1 MKRILPIIVVVILL
15 FTSIASAAVLSVSAS
30 ASLSFTGTTAN
41 CGASASEY
49 GKSISA
55 IMDLYENGTVVRSWA
70 KSGTS
75 SVSFDETY
83 GAVSGRSYY
92 VRIHGLSG
100 GTTFDKSSAVKVC
113 P

>member
-1 MKRILPIIVVVILL
+1 MKRILPIIVIVVLL
-15 FTSIASAAVLSVSAS
+15 FSSVASASVLSVSAS
-30 ASLSFTGTTAN
+30 ASLSFSGTTAN
-41 CGASASEY
+41 CGASASDY

-55 IMDLYENGTVVRSWA
+55 IMDLYENGTIVRSWA
-70 KSGTS
+70 KTDTS
-75 SVSFDETY
+75 SVTFDETH

-100 GTTFDKSSAVKVC
+100 GTPFDKSTAVKVC